1 MLSTLSHL
9 LLGALKISIIKSDFM
24 KLFLIG
30 NRPNVL
36 QRWSEILQ
44 ESQPQVLPVSELTAG
59 RVSKGDMVII
69 HLSSI
74 APSSY
79 NDIFRFKAEN
89 PSVLLIVATDVPE
102 ENEGLKALQAGANA
116 YINAFITQ
124 SLFFEVLKTIKN
136 GDIWAGPELLQKLLK
151 MLLTNSQPES
161 EPLALEIEND
171 LFKDLSAREKD
182 VLSVLV
188 TGVSNK
194 EIARSLDITE
204 RTVKAHLSSIFQ
216 KTGAVDRIS
225 LILMANKS

>member
-1 MLSTLSHL
+1 
-9 LLGALKISIIKSDFM
+9 M

-36 QRWSEILQ
+36 KRWSEILQ
-44 ESQPQVLPVSELTAG
+44 ENQPQILPISELTSG
-59 RVSKGDMVII
+59 NVSKGDVVII
-69 HLSSI
+69 HLSSMT
-74 APSSY
+74 SSSH

-102 ENEGLKALQAGANA
+102 ETEGLNALRAGANG

-124 SLFFEVLKTIKN
+124 SLFFEVLNAVKK

-151 MLLTNSQPES
+151 FLLTSPQPES
-161 EPLALEIEND
+161 EPVAIETYHDVFNG
-171 LFKDLSAREKD
+171 LSSREKE
-182 VLSVLV
+182 VLAVLI

-225 LILMANKS
+225 LILMAKNH

>member
-1 MLSTLSHL
+1 
-9 LLGALKISIIKSDFM
+9 M

-44 ESQPQVLPVSELTAG
+44 ESQPQVLPVSELTSG
-59 RVSKGDMVII
+59 HVSNGDAVII

-74 APSSY
+74 TPSSH
-79 NDIFRFKAEN
+79 NDIFRFKAAN
-89 PSVLLIVATDVPE
+89 PSVLLIIATDVPE
-102 ENEGLKALQAGANA
+102 ESEGLKTLQAGANG
-116 YINAFITQ
+116 YINTFITQ
-124 SLFFEVLKTIKN
+124 SLFFEVMKAVKN

-151 MLLTNSQPES
+151 LLLTNTQPEA
-161 EPLALEIEND
+161 EPTALETENE
-171 LFKDLSAREKD
+171 LFKDLSARENE
-182 VLSVLV
+182 VLSVLI

-194 EIARSLDITE
+194 EIARKLDITE

-225 LILMANKS
+225 LILMAKNH